1 MLAAAI
7 NRDHPGSGWTAD
19 IASKK
24 YLYLQ
29 GKYSAAKT
37 ASFRSDWG
45 LSQAE
50 LTKGTTMDQ
59 KLDGM
64 CKEFCAWDKW
74 FGSTQKYNPSN
85 VQDSSQD
92 HITSYGGAAAQER
105 EATSDE
111 DLASEG
117 DDSEASDDQGGD
129 VFTQQASEDQGEGV
143 ITQPLLDSQ
152 DSTER
157 ANAFMHNGALP
168 PVVPPVPAP
177 ATPLPLSK
185 PPTQAQMRKDKASQK
200 ADELEKTKVKI
211 MEAISANSTS
221 VNNSPR
227 GTFDATYVATTN
239 AKIEGSIRVE
249 SMRANSQKA
258 IASDELK
265 LSTMKLQFQIESAE
279 SDRASRGSIQTEINI
294 TSLLNTDPSG
304 KTARLMI
311 QLVAERAAAS
321 AAPVANAS
329 LSNNVAAFQLA
340 LALPAVA
347 VVAMLPVA
355 ARAPSLEVIVLNS
368 NSNSAQP
375 SV

>member
-1 MLAAAI
+1 MLAAHI

-19 IASKK
+19 TASKK

-50 LTKGTTMDQ
+50 LSKGITMDQ

-92 HITSYGGAAAQER
+92 HIASFGGAAAQER
-105 EATSDE
+105 QDLSLTSEEDADE
-111 DLASEG
+111 DAASLGEESEASEG
-117 DDSEASDDQGGD
+117 L
-129 VFTQQASEDQGEGV
+129 GV
-143 ITQPLLDSQ
+143 IIHTSLDSQ

-157 ANAFMHNGALP
+157 ANAFMHNGAVPTALPP
-168 PVVPPVPAP
+168 PVVPTAPAP
-177 ATPLPLSK
+177 ATPLPLPK
-185 PPTQAQMRKDKASQK
+185 PPTQAQMRKDRAKEK

-211 MEAISANSTS
+211 MEAINANSTS

-249 SMRANSQKA
+249 TMRANSQKA

-294 TSLLNTDPSG
+294 TSLLNSDPSG
-304 KTARLMI
+304 TTARLMI
-311 QLVAERAAAS
+311 RLVAERAAAS
-321 AAPVANAS
+321 AAPVAAAS

-340 LALPAVA
+340 LALPANA
-347 VVAMLPVA
+347 GVVVVVP
-355 ARAPSLEVIVLNS
+355 ARAPQASPEVIVLS
-368 NSNSAQP
+368 G